1 MSILATIE
9 KLRDIGTF
17 SDLDVHFTKL
27 ITTLSHDT
35 DEALLMGAVLASH
48 FTTEGSSC
56 VDLKQYAN
64 KLFPSVVQEGIE
76 SLSCP
81 SYSSWLTSLQNCQ
94 IVGQPGDYTPL
105 ILDKHR
111 LYLYRYFYY
120 EQQLATKICLLS
132 QMPSQSINHRILEES
147 LSRLFPNTLND
158 SQKIATRTAMLH
170 HFCII
175 SGGPGTGKTTTVVK
189 ILTGL
194 LEQNPNL
201 NIALAAPTGKA
212 AVRLQEAVT
221 QTLTHLNCTPAIK
234 AAIPEETYTIHRL
247 LGSRPTSPYF
257 HRHADNIL
265 PYDVIIV
272 DEASMIDLALMAKL
286 VQAIPK
292 TARLILLGDKDQ
304 LASVEAGTVLGDI
317 CEAGIDRGQGSG
329 ERGQET
335 REINTV
341 SNHYSQTTVKNNPF
355 LHSRLKLQRNFSLE
369 KSIVLLEKNYR
380 FGEDSGIRALAQ
392 AVKEGQGEKALQ
404 ILQSEN
410 YPDVSWHS
418 INPSNNLPPDLLD
431 QIVVHFSACLEN
443 ESPLEILQQFDRV
456 KVLSATRHGRYGVI
470 QVNRQIE
477 TELSKKGLI
486 QIGVRWYHGRPIMI
500 TRNDYRLSLFNG
512 DVGIILGNIAG
523 YQKLQAFFPSNKGQF
538 RTLMHYRLPEHET
551 VYAMTIHKSQG
562 SEFDNVLM
570 LLPDQISPLL
580 TRELIYTA
588 ITRARQSVKIWG
600 NESVFLTACSEKISR
615 SSGLRDQLNNFQN
628 DII

>member
-27 ITTLSHDT
+27 INTLSHET

-56 VDLKQYAN
+56 VDLKQYAER
-64 KLFPSVVQEGIE
+64 LFPSIAQEGIE
-76 SLSCP
+76 TLSCP
-81 SYSSWLTSLQNCQ
+81 SLSHWLATLQNNHV
-94 IVGQPGDYTPL
+94 VGQPGDYTPL

-120 EQQLATKICLLS
+120 EQQLAAKIGLLS
-132 QMPSQSINHRILEES
+132 QMSSQSINHNILEES
-147 LSRLFPNTLND
+147 LSRLFPNTLNH

-194 LEQNPNL
+194 LEQNPKL

-212 AVRLQEAVT
+212 AVRLQEAVK
-221 QTLTHLNCTPAIK
+221 QTLMYLNCAPAIK
-234 AAIPEETYTIHRL
+234 AAIPQETYTIHRL

-257 HRHADNIL
+257 HQNADNLL

-304 LASVEAGTVLGDI
+304 LASVETGTVLGDI
-317 CEAGIDRGQGSG
+317 CEASINQGPGTRDRGP
-329 ERGQET
+329 ET

-341 SNHYSQTTVKNNPF
+341 SNHYSQATVKNNPF
-355 LHSRLKLQRNFSLE
+355 LQNR
-369 KSIVLLEKNYR
+369 IVLLEKNYR

-392 AVKEGQGEKALQ
+392 AVKQGQGEKALQ
-404 ILQSEN
+404 ILQSQN

-418 INPSNNLPPDLLD
+418 INPSNYLPSDLLE

-443 ESPLEILQQFDRV
+443 QSPVKILQQFDKF
-456 KVLSATRHGRYGVI
+456 KVLSATRHGRYGII

-486 QIGVRWYHGRPIMI
+486 QIGIRWYHGRPIMI

-512 DVGIILGNIAG
+512 DVGIILGNMAG
-523 YQKLQAFFPSNKGQF
+523 YQKLQAFFPSNEGQF
-538 RTLMHYRLPEHET
+538 RTLMPYRLPEHET

-580 TRELIYTA
+580 TRELIYTG

-600 NESVFLTACSEKISR
+600 NEQIFLTACSEKIRR
-615 SSGLRDQLNNFQN
+615 SSGLRDQLNHFQN
-628 DII
+628 EVI